1 MTINEIIDKEIE
13 ALEKL
18 NSVLEIEREA
28 LINDKSEELIKL
40 IEDKKSLFKDI
51 SIIEKERIS
60 LYNGKVASDFVFDGI
75 VKKDK
80 VDKLQCL
87 VDEIRRK
94 QETNMALTKQSINYI
109 RVILNTMGG
118 SEANITYSNNGKVE
132 DGSST
137 SIFTTKA

>member
-1 MTINEIIDKEIE
+1 MTINEIIDRETE

-18 NSVLEIEREA
+18 SSVLDVEREV
-28 LINDKSEELIKL
+28 LINDKSEELTKL
-40 IEDKKSLFKDI
+40 LEDKKSLFKEI
-51 SIIEKERIS
+51 SSIEKERIS
-60 LYNGKVASDFVFDGI
+60 LYNGKVASDFVLDGI

-80 VDKLQCL
+80 VFKLQCL

-109 RVILNTMGG
+109 RIILNTMGG
-118 SEANITYSNNGKVE
+118 SEANVTYSNDGKVGE
-132 DGSST
+132 SST